1 MTKEIWLDLD
11 GTLANLY
18 AVENWLDYLH
28 AEDTHPYVV
37 AAPMLNLSLLARQLN
52 RAQRAGWKLGIIS
65 WTSKGG
71 SELYNTA
78 VELAKRGWLA
88 KHLPSVEWD
97 EIKIV
102 RYGTNKRKACG
113 GGLLFDD
120 EEPNRLTW
128 GEGAYHPAH
137 ILEVLKKLTNEG

>member
-1 MTKEIWLDLD
+1 MMKQICVDLD
-11 GTLANLY
+11 GTLAALY
-18 AVENWLDYLH
+18 DVDGWLDDLMN
-28 AEDTHPYVV
+28 ENTRPYDI
-37 AAPMLNLSLLARQLN
+37 AKPMLNLSVLARLLN
-52 RAQRAGWKLGIIS
+52 RAQRAGWKLCVIS

-128 GEGAYHPAH
+128 GEGAYHPAR